1 MEQKNNPQLN
11 KKEVNNSYYPGK
23 LIVLINEFFNNQ
35 QNIEKCYQNILYWES
50 YVNHFFNKNAKYC
63 IIMNQEGKQW
73 VFNSGIETLP
83 LIFKEKYCENISL
96 ISVNLSDPNEYILN
110 SEKENPENIKY
121 LLKINKFSKIE
132 KYLESFVITY
142 GILTVLF
149 DKNLKI
155 MNYEFQSLSHKEYRN
170 EEESNDLLPLND
182 FGITPQFS
190 RTLVISEAL
199 TEMIDSINDTV
210 EKFELNKTSF
220 SNEKK

>member
-1 MEQKNNPQLN
+1 
-11 KKEVNNSYYPGK
+11 
-23 LIVLINEFFNNQ
+23 
-35 QNIEKCYQNILYWES
+35 
-50 YVNHFFNKNAKYC
+50 
-63 IIMNQEGKQW
+63 MNQEGKQW

-83 LIFKEKYCENISL
+83 LIFKEKYSENLSL
-96 ISVNLSDPNEYILN
+96 IGVNLSDPSEYILN
-110 SEKENPENIKY
+110 PEKENPENIQY

-132 KYLESFVITY
+132 KYQESFVITY

-190 RTLVISEAL
+190 RTLVISEVL

-210 EKFELNKTSF
+210 DKFK
-220 SNEKK
+220 